1 MAPPTSERV
10 RNQII
15 LLHVQRYSTS
25 QISARVG
32 VSRKTVQKYIDLLN
46 ETGLVSVRKQTGRPR
61 ELTQVQAETLR
72 DTALRARFLS
82 HQDLIASIIGFP
94 ALANSTVT
102 RYLAELLSILP
113 IHRISIQ
120 WRT

>member
-32 VSRKTVQKYIDLLN
+32 VSRKTVQKYIDRLN
-46 ETGLVSVRKQTGRPR
+46 ETGLVSVRKQTGRP
-61 ELTQVQAETLR
+61 EKLTKVQAEIR